1 MKINVAQLRKAIG
14 ARQSFTF
21 HSPAEKLAGGDENF
35 WLHGRLEVNGEA
47 VNNGRHMS
55 VSGIISGTARL
66 TCTRCLEGFTLG
78 VSVPFSETYREKGDD
93 TDPDA
98 LSFDGDEIDISEP
111 VREALVIAEPLKAL
125 CREDCLGICA
135 VCGANRNDTPC
146 ACDTA
151 VLDPRFAALEKLLP
165 KK

>member
-35 WLHGRLEVNGEA
+35 WLHGRLEISGEA
-47 VNNGRHMS
+47 DYNGRYIS
-55 VSGIISGTARL
+55 VSGIICGTARL
-66 TCTRCLEGFTLG
+66 TCTRCLESFPLD
-78 VSVPFSETYREKGDD
+78 VSVPFRETYREEGDD

-98 LSFDGDEIDISEP
+98 LSFNGDEIDIGEP

-151 VLDPRFAALEKLLP
+151 VPDPRFAALEKLLP
-165 KK
+165 KQ